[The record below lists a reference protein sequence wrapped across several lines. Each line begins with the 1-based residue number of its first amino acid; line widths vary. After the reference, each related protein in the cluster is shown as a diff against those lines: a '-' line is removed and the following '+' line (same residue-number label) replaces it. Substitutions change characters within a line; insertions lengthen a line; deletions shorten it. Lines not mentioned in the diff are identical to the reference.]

1 MSEYEVNVK
10 VNVDSSQVD
19 EVIEK
24 VKQLAESIEVVN
36 GLIEELAGTNNANVT
51 AELSMDSK
59 EVAQGLYN
67 YQLAKSLKTL
77 DARKITVGE
86 LNVSRIVGKQ

>member
-36 GLIEELAGTNNANVT
+36 GLMEELAGTNNANVT

-59 EVAQGLYN
+59 FAEHELRHS
-67 YQLAKSLKTL
+67 QLAKEFEEM
-77 DARKITVGE
+77 DASIKER
-86 LNVSRIVGKQ
+86 LNRSRY

>member
-24 VKQLAESIEVVN
+24 VKQLAEAIEVVN
-36 GLIEELAGTNNANVT
+36 GLMKELENANT
-51 AELSMDSK
+51 ANVKAEIAMDSEFAAHKLRHSQLEK
-59 EVAQGLYN
+59 EFEEM
-67 YQLAKSLKTL
+67 
-77 DARKITVGE
+77 DARIKARM
-86 LNVSRIVGKQ
+86 NRSRY

>member
-24 VKQLAESIEVVN
+24 VKQLVESIEVVN
-36 GLIEELAGTNNANVT
+36 GLMEELAGTNNANVT

-59 EVAQGLYN
+59 FAEHELRHS
-67 YQLAKSLKTL
+67 QLAKEFEEM
-77 DARKITVGE
+77 DARIK
-86 LNVSRIVGKQ
+86 NRMNRSRY

>member
-36 GLIEELAGTNNANVT
+36 GLMEELAGTNNANVT

-59 EVAQGLYN
+59 FAEHELRHS
-67 YQLAKSLKTL
+67 QLAKEFEEM
-77 DARKITVGE
+77 DARIK
-86 LNVSRIVGKQ
+86 NRMNRSRY

>member
-1 MSEYEVNVK
+1 MSEYEINVK

-36 GLIEELAGTNNANVT
+36 GLMKELENANT
-51 AELSMDSK
+51 ANVKAEIAMDSEFAAHKLRHSQLEK
-59 EVAQGLYN
+59 EFEEM
-67 YQLAKSLKTL
+67 
-77 DARKITVGE
+77 DARIKGR
-86 LNVSRIVGKQ
+86 LNRSRY

>member
-10 VNVDSSQVD
+10 VNVDSTEVD
-19 EVIEK
+19 ETIDK
-24 VKQLAESIEVVN
+24 IKQLAEAIEVVN
-36 GLIEELAGTNNANVT
+36 GLMEELTNANTVNVT
-51 AELSMDSK
+51 AEISMDGK
-59 EVAQGLYN
+59 DVAQGLHKS
-67 YQLAKSLKTL
+67 QLAKSLKTL